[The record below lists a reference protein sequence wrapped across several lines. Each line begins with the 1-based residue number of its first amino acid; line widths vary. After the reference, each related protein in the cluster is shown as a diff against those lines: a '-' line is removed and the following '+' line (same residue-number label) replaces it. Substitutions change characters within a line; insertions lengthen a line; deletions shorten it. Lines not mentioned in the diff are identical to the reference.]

1 MAKKVFVVLII
12 LASALIIRSFFMPWV
27 TVDTTV
33 IKAAGEMA
41 ANPKNKM
48 IEAEGLRIVFF
59 KNLGSIFYPAFRR
72 IDKDIEVIASGIGI
86 PKLMNGEEARF
97 IVPFMETL
105 FKDIDDIERKSYFV
119 YGFPI
124 MAIMCIAFVLLGLRF
139 RSPIILMLMLC
150 EAISIIGIYNLK
162 SAAKA
167 DIKATFTTLTIEPGM
182 WYSLY
187 AFLAIFIMS
196 FLWLVFIKE

>member
-1 MAKKVFVVLII
+1 MAKKILTILII

-41 ANPKNKM
+41 ANPKGKM
-48 IEAEGLRIVFF
+48 IEAEGLRIAFF
-59 KNLGSIFYPAFRR
+59 KNMGSIFYPAFRC
-72 IDKDIEVIASGIGI
+72 IDKEIEVVASGYGI
-86 PKLMNGEEARF
+86 PELMHGEEARF

-105 FKDIDDIERKSYFV
+105 FKDVDHIDRKSYFV

-124 MAIMCIAFVLLGLRF
+124 IAVVCIFFAILGLR
-139 RSPIILMLMLC
+139 SKIPVILTLMIC

-162 SAAKA
+162 SAADAESKVTFA
-167 DIKATFTTLTIEPGM
+167 DLTIEIGM

-187 AFLAIFIMS
+187 AFLFIFIMS
-196 FLWLVFIKE
+196 FLWLAFIRE